1 MRDVKGKH
9 LHHLLAVSIIGLILS
24 ACGGGGGD
32 GGQPIVTIPT
42 PTIQTGVFID
52 SLVIGVYYE
61 TQTKSGVTN
70 AAGEYQ
76 YIDGETVTFSIGGI
90 VLGSTIAAPVV
101 TPVDIVE
108 GATDASDPAVS
119 NIIRLLLTLDVD
131 GDASNGLDLTIAT
144 AVAVDSSIAV
154 DSPTF
159 ETDVTAL
166 LGSIKGSGTSLVDV
180 TTAIAHFD
188 ETLHASW
195 GTSVWGGDCWGTVC
209 S

>member
-1 MRDVKGKH
+1 MHDVKGKH
-9 LHHLLAVSIIGLILS
+9 LHHLLAVSIIGLILN
-24 ACGGGGGD
+24 ACGGGGD
-32 GGQPIVTIPT
+32 GGQPIEPIPT

-61 TQTKSGVTN
+61 TETKSGVTN

-90 VLGSTIAAPVV
+90 VLGSTMAAPVV

-108 GATDASDPAVS
+108 GAINASDPIVS
-119 NIIRLLLTLDVD
+119 NIIRLLLTLDAD
-131 GDASNGLDLTIAT
+131 GDASNGLDLTTAT
-144 AVAVDSSIAV
+144 AMAVDFSIAI

-159 ETDVTAL
+159 EADVTAL
-166 LGSIKGSGTSLVDV
+166 VESIKGAGATLVDV